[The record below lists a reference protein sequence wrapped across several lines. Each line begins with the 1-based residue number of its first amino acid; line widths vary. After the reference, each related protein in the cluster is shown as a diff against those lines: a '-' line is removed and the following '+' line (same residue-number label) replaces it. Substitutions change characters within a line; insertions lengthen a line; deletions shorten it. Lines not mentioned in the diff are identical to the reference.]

1 LEIISKINQKKAC
14 RIRISLLS
22 LHPAKRAKFVERL
35 VRGDKENEDLHL
47 QKNFKFFLR
56 ETKEVVLLHPL
67 RETRKVIIEAKKIR
81 RTRS

>member
-1 LEIISKINQKKAC
+1 LEVISKIKQKKAC

-22 LHPAKRAKFVERL
+22 LPPAKHMKFLERL
-35 VRGDKENEDLHL
+35 VRRVKANEDLDL

-67 RETRKVIIEAKKIR
+67 REIR
-81 RTRS
+81 